1 MAEYLE
7 ARSVLGIKQET
18 AYGEDPTLAAA
29 DLIEHNEGVAI
40 PTYNPE
46 MQDRAVIR
54 DTFSTLAQVRGAE
67 LNAEGTINFE
77 LHGSGTAGTAP
88 ETDPLWESA
97 IGVKNTSTASTTHA
111 TTPCTTTT
119 LELVA
124 SGGASFA
131 VGDAVLVAGADL
143 TTPVSGYEVAWVT
156 AIATDEL
163 TVSPA
168 FSSVP
173 KVSVA
178 VGEGVHYKLDKDELE
193 SFYLKYWKQNPD
205 GSEYVRTGA
214 AGCKISQLAISMA
227 TGEIIVPAFNFM
239 AKNTLV
245 PVDSADDIPTGPSYD
260 TTDPLVAISMKVTID
275 GTTYDVSDVAFEI
288 NNELFKRTA
297 VTTPGISKV
306 IRTKRQVQGSF
317 SLLYEDKTIE
327 DALRADTRAE
337 LVLVAGNAAGN
348 IFAVRFP
355 AIRYIETPVTVDSR
369 LFKYD
374 VSFVCEPDT
383 DDTLGGGYDN
393 ELYAMSFL

>member
-18 AYGEDPTLAAA
+18 SYGDDPTLAAV

-97 IGVKNTSTASTTHA
+97 IGVKNSSTASTTHA
-111 TTPCTTTT
+111 ATPCTTTT

-131 VGDAVLVAGADL
+131 VGDAVLVDPAGGTA
-143 TTPVSGYEVAWVT
+143 YEVAWVT
-156 AIATDEL
+156 AISTDQL

-168 FSSVP
+168 FSTAP
-173 KVSVA
+173 GLGVA

-205 GSEYVRTGA
+205 GSAYVRTGA
-214 AGCKISQLAISMA
+214 AGCKISQLAMSMA

-275 GTTYDVSDVAFEI
+275 GTTYDVSDVAFEV

-297 VTTPGISKV
+297 VTTSGISKV

-337 LVLVAGNAAGN
+337 LVLVAGSAAGN

-383 DDTLGGGYDN
+383 DDTLGSGYDN
-393 ELYAMSFL
+393 ELYSASWL